1 MHIENMRKALRLV
14 ESRAA
19 FTLQHQPDDDAK
31 CGEVLLE
38 VLKGI
43 EATASLAVKGIKVD

>member
-1 MHIENMRKALRLV
+1 MNIENMRKALRLV

-19 FTLQHQPDDDAK
+19 LTLQSQPDDEAK
-31 CGEVLLE
+31 CAELLSE

-43 EATASLAVKGIKVD
+43 EATAWCAIKGIEV